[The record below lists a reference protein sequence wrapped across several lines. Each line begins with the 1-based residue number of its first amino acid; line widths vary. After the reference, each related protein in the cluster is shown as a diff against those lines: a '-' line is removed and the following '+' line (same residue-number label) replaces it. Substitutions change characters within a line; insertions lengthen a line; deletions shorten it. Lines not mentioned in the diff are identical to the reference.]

1 MSDTLEVAYVRQLLD
16 EHESRVKT
24 VNHPMALQDFC
35 KAVEAAIPGCRTTPR
50 NDKWCWVYMP
60 DDHVAMGAIGYG
72 NFTDKGRGEHT
83 YTVLSRTIVNGKYN
97 SGREQHRMAMS
108 TSSIVATKNA
118 KKYLRRHSP
127 AELVKL
133 TFRYAREAVS
143 TMRTTLRAAVG
154 KAEGELFGG
163 NLPNRKQVSMLVELR
178 HLLLSDHAFL
188 DPTIPAKLTEYFG
201 LLDEDQNMQG
211 GHNMNFV
218 AISVAHGRQR
228 FDVVPVDKL
237 DYHRWPTVGEP
248 QVFYEDMP
256 EDILGRVAVLSMVED
271 GTNVP
276 GVGFRHTEGMF
287 YVAR

>member
-24 VNHPMALQDFC
+24 TSQPMTLYDFR
-35 KAVEAAIPGCRTTPR
+35 KEVEAAIPGCRTTPR

-72 NFTDKGRGEHT
+72 NFTDRGRGPTT
-83 YTVLSRTIVNGKYN
+83 YAVMSRTIVNGKYN
-97 SGREQHRMAMS
+97 SGREQHHMATS
-108 TSSIVATKNA
+108 TSMAVSTKNA
-118 KKYLRRHSP
+118 KKYLRRHAP
-127 AELVKL
+127 TELVKL
-133 TFRYAREAVS
+133 TSRHARDAVS
-143 TMRTTLRAAVG
+143 TMRSNLRAVVG
-154 KAEGELFGG
+154 KAEVELFGG
-163 NLPNRKQVSMLVELR
+163 NLPNRRQVPILPELK
-178 HLLLSDHAFL
+178 HLMISNHTFL

-201 LLDEDQNMQG
+201 LLDEDQNSQG

-228 FDVVPVDKL
+228 FDVVPVDRI
-237 DYHRWPTVGEP
+237 DHYWPTVGDP

-271 GTNVP
+271 GTYVP

>member
-1 MSDTLEVAYVRQLLD
+1 MSDTIEVAYVRHLLD

-24 VNHPMALQDFC
+24 VNQPLFLQDFC

-72 NFTDKGRGEHT
+72 NFTDKLRGAHT
-83 YTVLSRTIVNGKYN
+83 YTVLSRKITNGKYN
-97 SGREQHRMAMS
+97 SGRDQHHMAMS
-108 TSSIVATKNA
+108 TSMVVATKNA

-133 TFRYAREAVS
+133 TSRYAREAVS
-143 TMRTTLRAAVG
+143 TMRSNLRAAVG

-163 NLPNRKQVSMLVELR
+163 SLPNRKQVSMLAELK

-201 LLDEDQNMQG
+201 LLDEDQNSQG

-228 FDVVPVDKL
+228 FDVVPVDKI
-237 DYHRWPTVGEP
+237 DYHWPTVGEL
-248 QVFYEDMP
+248 QSFYEDMP

-271 GTNVP
+271 GTYVP

-287 YVAR
+287 YVVR

>member
-24 VNHPMALQDFC
+24 VNHPLALQDFC
-35 KAVEAAIPGCRTTPR
+35 REVEAAIPGCRTTPR
-50 NDKWCWVYMP
+50 NNNWCWVYMP

-72 NFTDKGRGEHT
+72 NFTDRGRGPTT
-83 YTVLSRTIVNGKYN
+83 YAVMSRTITNGKYN
-97 SGREQHRMAMS
+97 SGRDQHHMATS
-108 TSSIVATKNA
+108 TSMAVATKNA

-163 NLPNRKQVSMLVELR
+163 NLPNRKQVSMLVELK

-237 DYHRWPTVGEP
+237 DYHWPTVGEP